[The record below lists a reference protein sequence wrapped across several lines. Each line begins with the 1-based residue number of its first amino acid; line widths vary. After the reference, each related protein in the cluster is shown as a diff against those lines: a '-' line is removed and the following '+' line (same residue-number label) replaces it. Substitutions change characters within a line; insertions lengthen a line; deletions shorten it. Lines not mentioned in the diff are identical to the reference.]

1 MIDPTVAVLP
11 VGIWLTLRVAS
22 HFGGGTDL
30 DYRRR
35 EVHAAYTVSQQPSR
49 APSTSERVPV
59 EV

>member
-35 EVHAAYTVSQQPSR
+35 EVHAAYTVGQSTP
-49 APSTSERVPV
+49 APVRSESVPV